1 MKKTIWVI
9 AFLILAIVI
18 GFFVGIYLYNAEANE
33 EQMEN
38 DIEKIDSINPVS
50 MNTVQKK
57 EIETSMLEEKI
68 SVNTQV
74 IEEVYYIE
82 CDHLLTNTK
91 KDIRSLVNMTKE
103 KLAQKYPD
111 WEIKEFST
119 EKVVLYKE
127 EQNYCNQHYILKDV
141 NGFITIYNM
150 DEQDNIKERIEI
162 TEIETKYLPEK
173 DKEDLEQGIKVYS
186 LEKLNKLIEDY
197 E

>member
-9 AFLILAIVI
+9 ALLILAIVI
-18 GFFVGIYLYNAEANE
+18 GFFVGVYLYNAEANE

-38 DIEKIDSINPVS
+38 DIEKVDSINSVS
-50 MNTVQKK
+50 TNTVEKK
-57 EIETSMLEEKI
+57 EIATSMIEEKI

-74 IEEVYYIE
+74 IEEVYYIR
-82 CDHLLTNTK
+82 CDHILKDTK
-91 KDIRSLVNMTKE
+91 KDIKSLINMTKE
-103 KLAQKYPD
+103 ALAQKYPD
-111 WEIKEFST
+111 WDIKEFST

-150 DEQDNIKERIEI
+150 DELDNIKERIEI

-173 DKEDLEQGIKVYS
+173 DRGDLKQGIKVYS
-186 LEKLNKLIEDY
+186 LENLNKLIEDY